1 MIGPYDPLAANKL
14 MRYVP
19 YWQCPNPKGVFDR
32 YLFLYVHNASPLRKN
47 HSISA
52 T

>member
-19 YWQCPNPKGVFDR
+19 YWAVPKPEGR
-32 YLFLYVHNASPLRKN
+32 
-47 HSISA
+47 I
-52 T
+52 